1 MNDQWV
7 TVDYVMQALEA
18 ALLHIDRISE
28 AKRRD
33 TEMMM
38 EEKGNKERWKEDKNK
53 KSQDEAVDEKLDET
67 SIYHFNWFPHFGETW
82 LAHLVDKDAYSQRA

>member
-1 MNDQWV
+1 M
-7 TVDYVMQALEA
+7 
-18 ALLHIDRISE
+18 HIDRISE

-53 KSQDEAVDEKLDET
+53 KSQDEAVDEKSGET
-67 SIYHFNWFPHFGETW
+67 SIYHFN
-82 LAHLVDKDAYSQRA
+82 